1 MVEVAA
7 LEGLAVDRA
16 AMEQLVES
24 CGADIRQILNTLQM
38 WAVKDR
44 RVGSA
49 DMAARLESLAKDGNL
64 RLDAFTAAPK
74 MFLEARTL
82 ELNARMEYFFGA
94 CSPPASAAS
103 AALPASAAPCNTS
116 PCVLVARVTSLAV
129 DYDMIPLLIQQS
141 YVSTADKAG
150 GPEAAKLA
158 RISKAAD
165 CIADSDIFEGYV
177 RKRQAWGLL
186 PAVAAS
192 YTRAATWTAGPS
204 TLIPFPTWLGRNSA
218 RGKRSR
224 LLAEMG
230 VRMASHVSGGRE
242 SVRLDY
248 LDALRYACYR
258 PLEGPPADLPAAF
271 EAVMAVLDAYSLS
284 RVSAGGGGAGGG
296 PRLLLL
302 CTAAAAASQEDMMET
317 MAEVVFKDL
326 APPCLDVDSKVK
338 GAFTRAYKKAVHR
351 SQALA
356 ALESGAFKPTRARA
370 RKVIMTEDGEEE
382 DDIEGGDDE
391 EDDDGGGSDAD
402 DKPPPPPAKG
412 A

>member
-1 MVEVAA
+1 MSVGDRGGNAELIKIIQATRTPIIAICNDREKATVRSLANYCLDIKFVRHLKGKGRGGGTALLRCSAFASIASSLQKRCDRGALVARMVEVAA
-7 LEGLAVDRA
+7 LEGLTVDRA

-49 DMAARLESLAKDGNL
+49 EMAARLESLAKDGNL

-94 CSPPASAAS
+94 CRSRRCCCCCA
-103 AALPASAAPCNTS
+103 
-116 PCVLVARVTSLAV
+116 VLLITPRGVTSLAV

-165 CIADSDIFEGYV
+165 CISDSDIFEGYV

-218 RGKRSR
+218 RGKRAR

-284 RVSAGGGGAGGG
+284 RVSAGRKSERKGHVL
-296 PRLLLL
+296 PPLPPLLLPRRR
-302 CTAAAAASQEDMMET
+302 T
-317 MAEVVFKDL
+317 
-326 APPCLDVDSKVK
+326 
-338 GAFTRAYKKAVHR
+338 
-351 SQALA
+351 
-356 ALESGAFKPTRARA
+356 
-370 RKVIMTEDGEEE
+370 
-382 DDIEGGDDE
+382 
-391 EDDDGGGSDAD
+391 
-402 DKPPPPPAKG
+402 
-412 A
+412 